1 MATFSEILKSNY
13 QRLFDGCIV
22 RESKY
27 PQVNRCVETIVGGRS
42 EYEKIAAAT
51 GIPWYFTGIVHLMEC
66 SCNFKK
72 HLHNGDP
79 LTARTVRVPQGYP
92 KRGNPPFSFFDSAV
106 DALNLEGFSN
116 WSEWSVAGMLFCFEK
131 YNGFGYRRKNIN
143 SPYLWSGSNQYSK
156 GKFVRDGYF
165 DPQAVSSQ
173 IGTAVILRRM
183 SELQIAIAGEKDTIS
198 VIKKTGQH
206 VAFAP
211 KTHQASAEELQRL
224 LNAVG
229 QQLRID
235 GYAGRNTSDAYQRVT
250 GEYLKGDSQNE
261 NS

>member
-1 MATFSEILKSNY
+1 MAIFSEILKADY

-27 PQVNRCVETIVGGRS
+27 PQVNRCVETIVAGKPQ
-42 EYEKIAAAT
+42 YEEIASAT
-51 GIPWYFTGIVHLMEC
+51 GVPWYFIGIVHLMEC
-66 SCNFKK
+66 SCNFNK

-79 LTARTVRVPQGYP
+79 LSARTVRVPKGYP
-92 KRGNPPFSFFDSAV
+92 KQGNPPFSFFDSAV
-106 DALNLEGFSN
+106 DALTLEGFSQ
-116 WSEWSVAGMLFCFEK
+116 WTEWSVAGMLYCFEK
-131 YNGFGYRRKNIN
+131 YNGFGYRKKNIN

-156 GKFVRDGYF
+156 GKFVKDGVF

-198 VIKKTGQH
+198 VIKRLGKN
-206 VAFAP
+206 VAFAT
-211 KTHQASAEELQRL
+211 KKYQADAEKLQRL

-235 GYAGRNTSDAYQRVT
+235 GFAARNTSDAYQRVT
-250 GEYLKGDSQNE
+250 GEYLKGDPQI
-261 NS
+261 